1 MRGAGRDHEA
11 QRLGERGRRPP
22 PPPPPPPPP
31 TAGAPS
37 RRPDPVDRQ
46 TKCPLLL
53 RTFIK
58 LGTHHSPSVYK
69 RGGIPSS
76 ESELTLHTWLD
87 APLRELAELL
97 KDLHPPARD
106 RSVRLSFAQVYPD
119 GRGEPTVREVGS
131 AHSVKRGADDA
142 KTLAELS
149 FHPGD
154 FLDVA
159 IIPASADNAQP
170 ATQHKK
176 SGICE
181 RW

>member
-1 MRGAGRDHEA
+1 MNVTISRPGEMRAVGREQD
-11 QRLGERGRRPP
+11 RERGRRPP
-22 PPPPPPPPP
+22 PPPQPPPPPG
-31 TAGAPS
+31 AGAPS

-53 RTFIK
+53 RTFVK
-58 LGTHHSPSVYK
+58 LGAHHSPSEYK
-69 RGGIPSS
+69 RGATPSDC
-76 ESELTLHTWLD
+76 EVALHTWLD
-87 APLRELAELL
+87 APLRELTELL

-106 RSVRLSFAQVYPD
+106 RTVRLSFAQVYPD

-159 IIPASADNAQP
+159 ILPASAGAAPPTAQV
-170 ATQHKK
+170 
-176 SGICE
+176 
-181 RW
+181 

>member
-1 MRGAGRDHEA
+1 MRGV
-11 QRLGERGRRPP
+11 RRPP

-31 TAGAPS
+31 GAGAPP

-58 LGTHHSPSVYK
+58 LGAHHSPGDYK
-69 RGGIPSS
+69 QGATPSDS
-76 ESELTLHTWLD
+76 EVALHTWLD

-106 RSVRLSFAQVYPD
+106 RTVRLSFAQVYPD
-119 GRGEPTVREVGS
+119 GRGEPTLREVGS

-142 KTLAELS
+142 RTLAELN
-149 FHPGD
+149 FQPGD

-159 IIPASADNAQP
+159 IIKESAGTAPLAMQM
-170 ATQHKK
+170 
-176 SGICE
+176 
-181 RW
+181 